1 MKTVDVSTEIMIERP
16 VPVVASFAS
25 NPDNATTW
33 YANIKSVEW
42 KTERPLAIGTQ
53 IAFTAQFLGKRLA
66 YTYEVV
72 ELIPNEKFVMCTA
85 NGPFPM
91 ETTYRWERISETE
104 TRMTLRNRG
113 IPTGFA
119 KFFAPFMAAAMR
131 KANLKDLKRIK
142 RVLEKK

>member
-16 VPVVASFAS
+16 LAVVASFAS

-72 ELIPNEKFVMCTA
+72 ELIPNEKFVMRTA

-113 IPTGFA
+113 IPTGFV
-119 KFFAPFMAAAMR
+119 KIFAPFMAAAMR